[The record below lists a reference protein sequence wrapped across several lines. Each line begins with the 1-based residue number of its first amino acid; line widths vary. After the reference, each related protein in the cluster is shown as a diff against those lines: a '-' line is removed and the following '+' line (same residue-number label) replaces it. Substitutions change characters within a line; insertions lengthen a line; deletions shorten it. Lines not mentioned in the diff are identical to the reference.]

1 MTITH
6 SGVALVTGGGK
17 GIGAGI
23 AEALAR
29 TGMSVAVNY
38 AHGKDTA
45 DAVVDRIR
53 SAGGTAAAFRADVGN
68 EQAVEAMFTAVRDTL
83 GPVRTLVNNAGLWN
97 FQTLLDVT
105 VAEYRRH
112 YDTNVLGNLLTS
124 RQFARQPDADGGTI
138 INLTSVGIGPASP
151 GTTLYI
157 GTKAAIAS
165 MTRILAVE
173 LAPRGIRVNAIAAGL
188 VDTEGTRASGFIGSA
203 AADATV
209 ATIPLGRMGTPEDIA
224 DVAAF
229 LASEA
234 ARYVTGETIFAAGG
248 MQLT

>member
-1 MTITH
+1 MTITQ

-53 SAGGTAAAFRADVGN
+53 SAGGTAAAFQADISD
-68 EQAVEAMFTAVRDTL
+68 EQATEAMFTTVRDTL

-138 INLTSVGIGPASP
+138 INLTSVGIGP
-151 GTTLYI
+151 
-157 GTKAAIAS
+157 
-165 MTRILAVE
+165 RRR
-173 LAPRGIRVNAIAAGL
+173 APPCTSEPKRRS
-188 VDTEGTRASGFIGSA
+188 RA
-203 AADATV
+203 
-209 ATIPLGRMGTPEDIA
+209 
-224 DVAAF
+224 
-229 LASEA
+229 
-234 ARYVTGETIFAAGG
+234 
-248 MQLT
+248 